1 MDLKEYEK
9 RGKEIEDD
17 AMEYFEKAL
26 PPLEKSRDL
35 KPDDQK
41 VLTTL
46 QTVYTRLGMDEK
58 AEEVATKLE
67 SM

>member
-1 MDLKEYEK
+1 MDLKEYETK
-9 RGKEIEDD
+9 GKAIEDS
-17 AMEYFEKAL
+17 AKVFFEKAL
-26 PPLEKSRDL
+26 PPLEKSLDL

-46 QTVYTRLGMDEK
+46 QTVYTRLEMNEK
-58 AEEVATKLE
+58 AEEIQSKLD